1 VSRLTRYD
9 YILKKKGLDLGSPSE
24 RGVMI
29 LQAEDLFQA
38 KQPAAALKT
47 GKVQKKRKMNVIDVQ
62 RATAVGV
69 QAKGLK

>member
-1 VSRLTRYD
+1 
-9 YILKKKGLDLGSPSE
+9 
-24 RGVMI
+24 MI